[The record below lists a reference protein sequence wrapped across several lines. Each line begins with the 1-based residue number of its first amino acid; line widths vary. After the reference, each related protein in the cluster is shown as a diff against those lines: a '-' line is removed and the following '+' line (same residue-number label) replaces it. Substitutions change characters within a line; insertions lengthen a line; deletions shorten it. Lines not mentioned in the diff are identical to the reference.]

1 MKGECVGTRSAE
13 DRWDAFVSHSSK
25 DKPRVRQL
33 VAELR
38 KRGFNLW
45 VDEEQIHAGD
55 SIPLKVE
62 DGIEHS
68 DTVIVC
74 LSGNF
79 LSSDWTPAERA
90 AFSYDD
96 PQNKRPTQIP
106 VLLAECQVPRALKHL
121 RMVHYLEHNE
131 VGIDE
136 IAKAIERAQ
145 RSAKPIAADGDA
157 SHVIAR
163 VVPPSRHADGIQ
175 DPSEALPL
183 TELSAIAALRET
195 LDRALHRSRA
205 LHQGLIVI
213 DLDRFT
219 QLNRM
224 YGHHAADL
232 VIVEVHNAVG
242 SWCEASVETVMV
254 DHTAVW
260 RGMDEWFVVVAS
272 RAPLSGE
279 ALSDLAKDLLERVRS
294 IDLSGISPDL
304 FVGASAGVVLCKD
317 QESPLDLLRRG
328 LAGLK
333 LAKRESP
340 GSVRVGPQ
348 IIRPVASENAGLLL
362 AAQDISD
369 LDSGVI
375 SVSDDVEWKPEQSEA
390 SYYGVSGRPRL

>member
-1 MKGECVGTRSAE
+1 MGAQSDE

-25 DKPRVRQL
+25 DKPRVRKL
-33 VAELR
+33 VAGLR
-38 KRGFNLW
+38 KRGLNLW

-62 DGIEHS
+62 DGIENS

-74 LSGNF
+74 LSGSF

-106 VLLAECQVPRALKHL
+106 VLLEECQVPRALKHL

-131 VGIDE
+131 EGLDE

-145 RSAKPIAADGDA
+145 RSAKPTAANDDA
-157 SHVIAR
+157 SR
-163 VVPPSRHADGIQ
+163 VVPRVVPSSRHADGIQ
-175 DPSEALPL
+175 DLSAALPL
-183 TELSAIAALRET
+183 TELTAIAALRET
-195 LDRALHRSRA
+195 LDQALHRSRA
-205 LHQGLIVI
+205 LHQALIVI

-232 VIVEVHNAVG
+232 VIVEVSDAVG
-242 SWCEASVETVMV
+242 SWCEATVETVTV
-254 DHTAVW
+254 DHAAVW
-260 RGMDEWFVVVAS
+260 RGMDEWFIVVAS
-272 RAPLSGE
+272 MAPLSVE
-279 ALSDLAKDLLERVRS
+279 MMSDLAEDLLERVRS

-304 FVGASAGVVLCKD
+304 FVGASAGVVLCTNR
-317 QESPLDLLRRG
+317 ESPLDLLRRG
-328 LAGLK
+328 LTGLK

-340 GSVRVGPQ
+340 GSVRIGPQ
-348 IIRPVASENAGLLL
+348 IVRPVASENAGLLL

-369 LDSGVI
+369 LDSGAI
-375 SVSDDVEWKPEQSEA
+375 SLSDDIEWKPKQSEA
-390 SYYGVSGRPRL
+390 SYYGGSGSPRA